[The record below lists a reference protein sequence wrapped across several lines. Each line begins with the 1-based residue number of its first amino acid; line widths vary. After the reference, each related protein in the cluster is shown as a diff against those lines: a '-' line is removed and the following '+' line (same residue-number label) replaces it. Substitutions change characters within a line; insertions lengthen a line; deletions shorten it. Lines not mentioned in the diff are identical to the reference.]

1 MREITIT
8 DMRVVPGDAAFLI
21 DDGETAILYDTGFGF
36 TGSILSENVRKRL
49 GTRPLDYILLTH
61 SHYDHALGSAYL
73 TRDYPNAKVV
83 AGEYAARIFQKPS
96 ARVVMRDLDRKAAGG
111 YGITAYEDRIDALRV
126 DIPVRDGDSLL
137 CGSLKLTVVALPG
150 HTRCSVGY
158 YLREQK
164 LLLGTETL
172 GVYFGENTYLPSY
185 LVGYQMAMDSFEKA
199 KGLEL
204 ERILSPH
211 YGVVDSGS
219 YLVDS
224 QRIARETADVILSLY
239 RAGKSTEE
247 IVDYFMETVYTDRV
261 APTYPI
267 DAFRLNTGIMAEL
280 VKKER
285 MGG

>member
-36 TGSILSENVRKRL
+36 TGNILSENVRKRL

-267 DAFRLNTGIMAEL
+267 DAFRLNTGIMAQL